1 MIADIPA
8 GEKKRRE
15 KSKRARVIC
24 NARTKGRMYV
34 KRFHEGAV
42 RENCYVLRVYN
53 INVRSNNV
61 SSSTNG
67 PVDYETV
74 VKALRDTANVS
85 EK

>member
-1 MIADIPA
+1 MN
-8 GEKKRRE
+8 ERKNVRE
-15 KSKRARVIC
+15 
-24 NARTKGRMYV
+24 

-42 RENCYVLRVYN
+42 RENCYGLRVYN
-53 INVRSNNV
+53 INVRSNV

-67 PVDYETV
+67 PVDCETV